1 MPGLSSTTVGSGRP
15 PGAMYLQH
23 VEQGGRVVVGGAHVV
38 LLEDLR
44 EDALEHLAV
53 LQHVADA
60 RRRAAVVLQD
70 EVAAVGVAD
79 QVGAA
84 DVDVDVAR
92 HRRAH
97 ELAAEE
103 RALVDQARVDDAVAE
118 DELVVVDVLEE
129 QVQRGEALHQA
140 PARCAPTPRRG

>member
-1 MPGLSSTTVGSGRP
+1 M
-15 PGAMYLQH
+15 
-23 VEQGGRVVVGGAHVV
+23 
-38 LLEDLR
+38 LEELR

-60 RRRAAVVLQD
+60 RGRAAVVLQH

-84 DVDVDVAR
+84 DVDVDVR
-92 HRRAH
+92 GTLRAH

-103 RALVDQARVDDAVAE
+103 RALVDQPRVDDAVAE

-129 QVQRGEALHQA
+129 QVERGQPLHQA
-140 PARCAPTPRRG
+140 ASRCAPTRRRG